1 MDKNDKTEGLLGGF
15 KPILGAFSND
25 FEGVE
30 NPFASTN
37 DMVDDLTDE
46 EIEALKAKSAPPVP
60 PVKEGKT
67 TKEEDDDS
75 DSDDDKDDDTT
86 EEDDDTAAKVDD
98 NQNTEEPIETVTALF
113 DAIAEELNWS
123 ANEEEEKP
131 KTVED
136 LVTYFKDVIE
146 ENSVPEYSSDE
157 VREIDEFVR
166 NGGRLEDY
174 FNAIAPMEYENIDIT
189 KEDNQKKVLK
199 EYLKTQ
205 GYNDTRIDR
214 KLERYEDAGVLE
226 DEAEE
231 ALEFLKE
238 SASKNKERL
247 LEEQETFAKQ
257 QREQQQKYID
267 SVVKEINSMSNIRGI
282 KVPKEDK
289 SRLAEYMFKP
299 DNSGQTQYQKD
310 YLKDPKNVIEAAY
323 FTMKGDALLG
333 AAKNEGN
340 TKAMQRL
347 KNSLKS
353 TGAGTNSKKITTSSS
368 DSIWVTVARQLGKQ

>member
-1 MDKNDKTEGLLGGF
+1 MDKRNNEEGLLGGF

-25 FEGVE
+25 FDEGT
-30 NPFASTN
+30 PFSFASEG
-37 DMVDDLTDE
+37 DEELTDE
-46 EIEALKAKSAPPVP
+46 EIEALKGKSAPPVL

-67 TKEEDDDS
+67 KIDPVEEEEEEEDNTIPTNTEPTLPTEDEDS
-75 DSDDDKDDDTT
+75 D
-86 EEDDDTAAKVDD
+86 
-98 NQNTEEPIETVTALF
+98 EEPTETVTALF

-123 ANEEEEKP
+123 MDEEDKKP
-131 KTVED
+131 TNVED
-136 LVTYFKDVIE
+136 LVAYFKDVIE
-146 ENSVPEYSSDE
+146 ENSVPVYANEE

-166 NGGRLEDY
+166 NGGKLQDY
-174 FNAIAPMEYENIDIT
+174 FKAIAPVEYDSIDIT

-226 DEAEE
+226 EEAEE
-231 ALEFLKE
+231 ALEFLKDA
-238 SASKNKERL
+238 SSKNKERL
-247 LEEQETFAKQ
+247 LEEQETFARQ
-257 QREQQQKYID
+257 QKEEQQKYID
-267 SVVKEINSMSNIRGI
+267 SVVKEINSITEIRGI
-282 KVPKEDK
+282 KIPKEDK
-289 SRLAEYMFKP
+289 ARLAEYMFKP
-299 DNSGQTQYQKD
+299 DSSGQTQYVKD
-310 YLKDPKNVIEAAY
+310 FVKDPKNVIGAAY

-353 TGAGTNSKKITTSSS
+353 TGAGKNSKKITTSSS
-368 DSIWVTVARQLGKQ
+368 DSLWVTVARQLGKQ

>member
-60 PVKEGKT
+60 PVKEGKNK
-67 TKEEDDDS
+67 KEEENDDDS
-75 DSDDDKDDDTT
+75 DVDGDDDTT
-86 EEDDDTAAKVDD
+86 KEDDDTAAKIDD
-98 NQNTEEPIETVTALF
+98 NQNTEEPVETVTALF
-113 DAIAEELNWS
+113 DAIAEELSWTTD
-123 ANEEEEKP
+123 EEEEKP

-136 LVTYFKDVIE
+136 LVAYFKDVIE

-174 FNAIAPMEYENIDIT
+174 FKAIAPMEYENIDIT

-205 GYNDTRIDR
+205 GYNDTRIER

-289 SRLAEYMFKP
+289 ARLAEYMFKP

>member
-1 MDKNDKTEGLLGGF
+1 MDKHNNEKGLLGGF

-25 FEGVE
+25 FDEGT
-30 NPFASTN
+30 PFSFAN
-37 DMVDDLTDE
+37 EGDEELTDE

-67 TKEEDDDS
+67 KTEQVEEEEEDDD
-75 DSDDDKDDDTT
+75 DDNIPATRIESQEST
-86 EEDDDTAAKVDD
+86 EDDDS
-98 NQNTEEPIETVTALF
+98 NEEPVETVTALF

-123 ANEEEEKP
+123 MDEEDKKP
-131 KTVED
+131 TNVED
-136 LVTYFKDVIE
+136 LVAYFKDVIE
-146 ENSVPEYSSDE
+146 ENSVPVYANDE
-157 VREIDEFVR
+157 VKEIDEFVR
-166 NGGRLEDY
+166 NGGKLQDY
-174 FNAIAPMEYENIDIT
+174 FKAIAPVEYDNIDIT

-226 DEAEE
+226 EEAEE
-231 ALEFLKE
+231 ALEFLKDM
-238 SASKNKERL
+238 SSKNKERL
-247 LEEQETFAKQ
+247 LEEQETFARQ
-257 QREQQQKYID
+257 QREEQQKYID
-267 SVVKEINSMSNIRGI
+267 SVVKEINSITEIRGI
-282 KVPKEDK
+282 KIPKEDK
-289 SRLAEYMFKP
+289 ARLAEYMFKP
-299 DNSGQTQYQKD
+299 DSSGQTQYVKD
-310 YLKDPKNVIEAAY
+310 FVKDPKNVIGAAY

>member
-67 TKEEDDDS
+67 TKEEDDD
-75 DSDDDKDDDTT
+75 DSDDDNDDDTT
-86 EEDDDTAAKVDD
+86 EEDDDTSAKVDD

>member
-1 MDKNDKTEGLLGGF
+1 MDKRNNEEGLLGGF

-25 FEGVE
+25 FDEGT
-30 NPFASTN
+30 PFSFAN
-37 DMVDDLTDE
+37 EGDEELTDE
-46 EIEALKAKSAPPVP
+46 EIEALKGKSAPPVL

-67 TKEEDDDS
+67 KTEQVDEDEDEDDD
-75 DSDDDKDDDTT
+75 DDDTIPVQIETKEST
-86 EEDDDTAAKVDD
+86 EDEDSD
-98 NQNTEEPIETVTALF
+98 EEPVETVTALF

-123 ANEEEEKP
+123 MDEEDKKP
-131 KTVED
+131 TNVED
-136 LVTYFKDVIE
+136 LVAYFKDVIE
-146 ENSVPEYSSDE
+146 ENSVPVYANEE

-166 NGGRLEDY
+166 NGGKLQDY
-174 FNAIAPMEYENIDIT
+174 FKAIAPVEYDNIDIT

-226 DEAEE
+226 EEAEE
-231 ALEFLKE
+231 ALEFLKDA
-238 SASKNKERL
+238 SSKNKERL
-247 LEEQETFAKQ
+247 LEEQETFARQ
-257 QREQQQKYID
+257 QKEEQQKYID
-267 SVVKEINSMSNIRGI
+267 SVVKEINSITEIRGI
-282 KVPKEDK
+282 KIPKEDK
-289 SRLAEYMFKP
+289 ARLAEYMFKP
-299 DNSGQTQYQKD
+299 DSSGQTQYVKD
-310 YLKDPKNVIEAAY
+310 FVKDPKNVIGAAY

-353 TGAGTNSKKITTSSS
+353 TGAGKNSKKITTSSS
-368 DSIWVTVARQLGKQ
+368 DSLWVTVARQLGKQ

>member
-1 MDKNDKTEGLLGGF
+1 MDKRNNEEGLLGGF

-25 FEGVE
+25 FDEGT
-30 NPFASTN
+30 PFSFAN
-37 DMVDDLTDE
+37 EGDEELTDE
-46 EIEALKAKSAPPVP
+46 EIEALKGKSAPPVL

-67 TKEEDDDS
+67 KIDPVEEEED
-75 DSDDDKDDDTT
+75 
-86 EEDDDTAAKVDD
+86 EEDDDTIPT
-98 NQNTEEPIETVTALF
+98 NTEPIIPTEDEDSDEEPTETVTALF

-123 ANEEEEKP
+123 MDEEDKKP
-131 KTVED
+131 TNVED
-136 LVTYFKDVIE
+136 LVAYFKDVIE
-146 ENSVPEYSSDE
+146 ENSVPVYANEE

-166 NGGRLEDY
+166 NGGKLQDY
-174 FNAIAPMEYENIDIT
+174 FKAIAPVEYDNIDIT

-226 DEAEE
+226 EEAEE
-231 ALEFLKE
+231 ALEFLKDA
-238 SASKNKERL
+238 SSKNKERL
-247 LEEQETFAKQ
+247 LEEQETFARQ
-257 QREQQQKYID
+257 QKEEQQKYID
-267 SVVKEINSMSNIRGI
+267 SVVKEINSITEIRGI
-282 KVPKEDK
+282 KIPKEDK
-289 SRLAEYMFKP
+289 ARLAEYMFKP
-299 DNSGQTQYQKD
+299 DSSGQTQYVKD
-310 YLKDPKNVIEAAY
+310 FVKDPKNVIGAAY

-353 TGAGTNSKKITTSSS
+353 TGAGKNSKKITTSSS
-368 DSIWVTVARQLGKQ
+368 DSLWVTVARQLGKQ

>member
-67 TKEEDDDS
+67 TKEEDDD
-75 DSDDDKDDDTT
+75 DSDDNQDDDTT

-267 SVVKEINSMSNIRGI
+267 SVVKEINSITEIRGI
-282 KVPKEDK
+282 KIPKEDK
-289 SRLAEYMFKP
+289 ARLAEYMFKP
-299 DNSGQTQYQKD
+299 DSSGQTQYVKD
-310 YLKDPKNVIEAAY
+310 FVKDPKNVIGAAY

>member
-1 MDKNDKTEGLLGGF
+1 MDKRNNEEGLLGGF

-25 FEGVE
+25 FDEGT
-30 NPFASTN
+30 PFSFAN
-37 DMVDDLTDE
+37 EGDEELTDE
-46 EIEALKAKSAPPVP
+46 EIEALKGKSAPPVL

-67 TKEEDDDS
+67 KIDPVEEEED
-75 DSDDDKDDDTT
+75 
-86 EEDDDTAAKVDD
+86 EEDDDTIPT
-98 NQNTEEPIETVTALF
+98 NTEPIIPTEDEGSDEEPTETVTALF

-123 ANEEEEKP
+123 MDEEDKKP
-131 KTVED
+131 TNVED
-136 LVTYFKDVIE
+136 LVAYFKDVIE
-146 ENSVPEYSSDE
+146 ENSVPVYANEE

-166 NGGRLEDY
+166 NGGKLQDY
-174 FNAIAPMEYENIDIT
+174 FKAIAPVEYDNIDIT

-226 DEAEE
+226 EEAEE
-231 ALEFLKE
+231 ALEFLKDA
-238 SASKNKERL
+238 SSKNKERL
-247 LEEQETFAKQ
+247 LEEQETFARQ
-257 QREQQQKYID
+257 QKEEQQKYID
-267 SVVKEINSMSNIRGI
+267 SVVKEINSITEIRGI
-282 KVPKEDK
+282 KIPKEDK
-289 SRLAEYMFKP
+289 ARLAEYMFKP
-299 DNSGQTQYQKD
+299 DSSGQTQYVKD
-310 YLKDPKNVIEAAY
+310 FVKDPKNVIGAAY

-353 TGAGTNSKKITTSSS
+353 TGAGKNSKKITTSSS
-368 DSIWVTVARQLGKQ
+368 DSLWVTVARQLGKQ